1 MNPKPGG
8 YKHTLSDAQPQEE
21 RFQLN
26 EGAYVLAIVLKGVE

>member
-8 YKHTLSDAQPQEE
+8 YKHTLFDAQSQGE

-26 EGAYVLAIVLKGVE
+26 EGAYILARVLKGVE